1 MEILLSTLLHYKKME
16 SVVKAPADLEKEI
29 KDQMLATIY
38 GQAVGDA
45 IGLLTE
51 FMTKEEAIEV
61 IPYNNQIFFLN
72 FFVSLCNESNV
83 RGIHCKFSGF
93 IKIL

>member
-1 MEILLSTLLHYKKME
+1 MKINCCETNKGKDNRLFTSLQSSKPLACDFSDSLIFCWSIKKME
-16 SVVKAPADLEKEI
+16 REVTQPVTLETEV

-51 FMTKEEAIEV
+51 FMTKDEAIEV
-61 IPYNNQIFFLN
+61 IQ
-72 FFVSLCNESNV
+72 
-83 RGIHCKFSGF
+83 
-93 IKIL
+93 